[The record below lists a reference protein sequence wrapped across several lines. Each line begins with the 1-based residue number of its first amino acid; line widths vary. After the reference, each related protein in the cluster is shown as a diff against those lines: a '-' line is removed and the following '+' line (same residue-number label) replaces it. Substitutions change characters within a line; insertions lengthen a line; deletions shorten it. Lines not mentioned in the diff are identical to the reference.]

1 MTDTT
6 REAAQVPVETEMDL
20 LAALTV
26 ILKHKKMIAASTLG
40 LSSAALLASL
50 LMTPIYTATS
60 RIMPPQQQSSTL
72 TAMLGQ
78 LGSLAGAAGSI
89 AGLKNPN
96 DLYVGMLQS
105 QSVADNLIRRFNLQQ
120 RYEAKTMIDT
130 REKLSRVVD
139 ILSGKDS
146 LITVSVD
153 DKDPKFAATLAN
165 AYVEELSKVTQ
176 RLAVTDAAK
185 RRLFFEQQ
193 LKETKD
199 KLADAEVALKKT
211 QEQTGI
217 LQPEG
222 QIQVIVSNMAQL
234 RAGIASKEVE
244 LSAMRSFAT
253 AQNPNLL
260 KTEQELQ
267 AMRAQLAKLEQNQA
281 AKGADI
287 FVPTGKLPESGME
300 YIRRLRDVKYYE
312 TMFELMAKQFE
323 SAKLDESKDSS
334 SIQVLDTATAPDK
347 KSKPKRA
354 LICIAG
360 FITGLFFGLLGAFVR
375 EAYIIS
381 RSSDQNGRW
390 KALAAAWKS
399 QKSS

>member
-40 LSSAALLASL
+40 LGGAALVTSL
-50 LMTPIYTATS
+50 LLTPIYTATS
-60 RIMPPQQQSSTL
+60 KIMPPQQQSSTL

-78 LGSLAGAAGSI
+78 LGSLAGAAGSV

-120 RYEAKTMIDT
+120 RYQTKTMADT
-130 REKLSRVVD
+130 RRRLATMTDAV
-139 ILSGKDS
+139 SGKDG
-146 LITVSVD
+146 LIALSVD
-153 DKDPKFAATLAN
+153 DEDPKFAATLAN
-165 AYVEELSKVTQ
+165 AYVDELSKVNQ

-185 RRLFFEQQ
+185 RRFFFEQQ

-199 KLADAEVALKKT
+199 KLAEAEVALKKT

-222 QIQVIVSNMAQL
+222 QIQVIVANMAQL

-253 AQNPNLL
+253 AQNPNLQ

-300 YIRRLRDVKYYE
+300 YVRRLRDMKYYE
-312 TMFELMAKQFE
+312 TMFELMAKQYE

-334 SIQVLDTATAPDK
+334 SIQVLDVATVPDQ
-347 KSKPKRA
+347 KSRPKRA
-354 LICIAG
+354 LLTIAG
-360 FITGLFFGLLGAFVR
+360 FFVGLCLGLLAAFSR
-375 EAYIIS
+375 ESYLNS
-381 RSSDQNGRW
+381 RRDDSDGRW
-390 KALAAAWKS
+390 DAVFRAWSGKA
-399 QKSS
+399 

>member
-1 MTDTT
+1 MTDTS

-26 ILKHKKMIAASTLG
+26 ILKYKKMVVASTLSLG
-40 LSSAALLASL
+40 GAALVTSL

-60 RIMPPQQQSSTL
+60 KIMPPQQQSSTL
-72 TAMLGQ
+72 SSMLGQ
-78 LGSLAGAAGSI
+78 LGSLAGAAGSV

-105 QSVADNLIRRFNLQQ
+105 QSVADSLIRRFNLQQ
-120 RYEAKTMIDT
+120 RYKTKTMADT
-130 REKLSRVVD
+130 RLKLANATDAV
-139 ILSGKDS
+139 SGKDG
-146 LITVSVD
+146 LIAIAVD

-165 AYVEELSKVTQ
+165 AYVDELRKVNQ

-185 RRLFFEQQ
+185 RRFFFEQQ
-193 LKETKD
+193 LKESKD

-222 QIQVIVSNMAQL
+222 QIQAIVSNMAQL

-244 LSAMRSFAT
+244 LSAIRSFAA

-260 KTEQELQ
+260 KTEQELS

-300 YIRRLRDVKYYE
+300 YVRRLRDVKYYE
-312 TMFELMAKQFE
+312 TMFELMAKQYE
-323 SAKLDESKDSS
+323 AAKLDESRDSS
-334 SIQVLDTATAPDK
+334 SIQVLDTATVPDR

-354 LICIAG
+354 LICIVG
-360 FITGLFFGLLGAFVR
+360 FIAGLLVGLLSAFGC
-375 EAYIIS
+375 EAYVIS
-381 RSSDQNGRW
+381 RSNDKNGRW
-390 KALAAAWKS
+390 KAVAAAWRNK
-399 QKSS
+399 KA

>member
-40 LSSAALLASL
+40 LGGAALVTSL
-50 LMTPIYTATS
+50 LLTPIYTATS
-60 RIMPPQQQSSTL
+60 KIMPPQQQSSTL
-72 TAMLGQ
+72 SSMLGQ
-78 LGSLAGAAGSI
+78 LGSLAGAAGSV

-105 QSVADNLIRRFNLQQ
+105 QSVADSLIRRFNLQQ
-120 RYEAKTMIDT
+120 RYQTKTMADT
-130 REKLSRVVD
+130 RRTLAKMTDAV
-139 ILSGKDS
+139 SGKDG
-146 LITVSVD
+146 LIALSVD
-153 DKDPKFAATLAN
+153 DEDPKFAATLAN
-165 AYVEELSKVTQ
+165 AYVDELSKVNQ

-185 RRLFFEQQ
+185 RRFFFEQQ

-222 QIQVIVSNMAQL
+222 QIQVIVANMAQL

-253 AQNPNLL
+253 AQNPNLQ

-300 YIRRLRDVKYYE
+300 YVRRLRDMKYYE
-312 TMFELMAKQFE
+312 TMFELMAKQYE

-334 SIQVLDTATAPDK
+334 SIQVLDVATVPDQ
-347 KSKPKRA
+347 KSRPKRA
-354 LICIAG
+354 LLTIAG
-360 FITGLFFGLLGAFVR
+360 IFVGLCLGLLGAFSR
-375 EAYIIS
+375 ESYLNS
-381 RSSDQNGRW
+381 RRDDRDGRW
-390 KALAAAWKS
+390 DAVFRAWSGKA
-399 QKSS
+399 